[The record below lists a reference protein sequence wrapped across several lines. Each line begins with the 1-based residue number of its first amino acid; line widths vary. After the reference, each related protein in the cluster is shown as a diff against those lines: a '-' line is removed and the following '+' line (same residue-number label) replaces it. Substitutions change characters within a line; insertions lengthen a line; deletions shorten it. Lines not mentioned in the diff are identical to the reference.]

1 MLTGTT
7 STGFAWKIE
16 EDALD
21 DMELLDAL
29 VEWDKGKGE
38 ASSDVMLHLLG
49 KDQRAAL
56 YDHLRGEN
64 GRVRATAAVTAVNE
78 ILSSIRDGKKS

>member
-1 MLTGTT
+1 MLTGKT
-7 STGFAWKIE
+7 STGFAWNIE

-29 VEWDKGKGE
+29 VESDKGNG
-38 ASSDVMLHLLG
+38 AAISDVTRLLLG
-49 KDQRAAL
+49 EKQRAAL

-78 ILSSIRDGKKS
+78 ILAAIRDGKKS

>member
-7 STGFAWKIE
+7 SKGFQWSID

-29 VEWDKGKGE
+29 NDVDNGKLE
-38 ASSDVMLHLLG
+38 AVSGVCLHLLG
-49 KDQRAAL
+49 KQQREAL
-56 YDHLRGEN
+56 YEHLRDAN
-64 GRVRATAAVTAVNE
+64 GRVRMSAVSEELAS
-78 ILSSIRDGKKS
+78 ILTGLRDGPKS

>member
-7 STGFAWKIE
+7 STGFAWQVDE
-16 EDALD
+16 ESLD

-29 VEWDKGKGE
+29 VEWDKGSGE
-38 ASSDVMLHLLG
+38 ASSTVCLHLLG
-49 KDQRAAL
+49 KQQRAAL

-64 GRVRATAAVTAVNE
+64 GRVKLTEAVAAVNE
-78 ILSSIRDGKKS
+78 ILASIREVKKS

>member
-7 STGFAWKIE
+7 SSGFRWQIE
-16 EDALD
+16 EEALD

-29 VEWDKGKGE
+29 VEWENGSGE
-38 ASSDVMLHLLG
+38 ASSTVCLHLLG
-49 KDQRAAL
+49 KQQRAAL

-64 GRVRATAAVTAVNE
+64 GRVKLTEAVNAINE
-78 ILSSIRDGKKS
+78 IFNEIRGGKKS